1 MSRAQ
6 DQGARALICFDF
18 DLTLTHEHMYRAVTQ
33 MIRAGAA
40 RERACYKAI
49 SYLKESGPY
58 GGDALWELLFKLL
71 SEGHGIAVCTFSAYP
86 ELPLAL
92 LQSGVREL
100 RSRGASREV
109 TSWLSR
115 PIITYGDPDPKLRP
129 PLHLTGTH
137 LIELGI
143 DEMGSVGKQLHI
155 ERAQA
160 LVAERLE
167 RALKSSGGPREL
179 SLPLPPSGEASE
191 PFSRVILV
199 DDDPRNI
206 LRAQEA
212 GYEGVLV
219 NQDPELEHLKTLTA
233 LLGL

>member
-1 MSRAQ
+1 
-6 DQGARALICFDF
+6 
-18 DLTLTHEHMYRAVTQ
+18 
-33 MIRAGAA
+33 MIRAGAD
-40 RERACYKAI
+40 RERACHKAI
-49 SYLKESGPY
+49 NYLKESGPY
-58 GGDALWELLFKLL
+58 GGDALWDVLLKLL
-71 SEGHGIAVCTFSAYP
+71 SNGHGLAICTFSAYP

-115 PIITYGDPDPKLRP
+115 PIVVYGDPDPKLRP

-137 LIELGI
+137 LIELSVN
-143 DEMGSVGKQLHI
+143 EMASEGKLHHI
-155 ERAQA
+155 ERAQV

-167 RALKSSGGPREL
+167 RALNPQRGDREA

-191 PFSRVILV
+191 PFSRVILI

-206 LRAQEA
+206 THAQEA
-212 GYEGVLV
+212 GCEGILV
-219 NQDPELEHLKTLTA
+219 SQDPKLEHLKSLSD